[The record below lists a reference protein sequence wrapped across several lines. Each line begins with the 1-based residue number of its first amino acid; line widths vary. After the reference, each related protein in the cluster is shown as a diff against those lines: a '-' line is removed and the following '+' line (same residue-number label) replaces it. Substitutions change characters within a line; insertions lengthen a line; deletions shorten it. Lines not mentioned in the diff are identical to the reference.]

1 MPFFWLTAAFAADTI
16 VPLVPEPDA
25 SAWDARLGLG
35 AGVYATSEAAWPLGQ
50 LSHAVGAGGQAQS
63 VHWQARS
70 SGVLRYTLG
79 GALEYLETAEA
90 GIGVRN
96 AGLVGRVELGGSPGY
111 TQSAV
116 LGRWTPRRGNLS
128 LDARG
133 GLVLASEETRAMS
146 GAAAELSADY
156 RLSPRARV
164 GAWTAGRGWFS
175 IHAPLV
181 SAEGGAYGSW
191 TPRLDLRL
199 TLSAGGRG
207 ASYTADESAGW
218 AGLPLPGH
226 GEAWAT
232 ARAAWSPW
240 RAVALYVEAGGLVP
254 VAGDGS
260 TLGWATAGVEGRL
273 GGLASKPPDRA
284 PVMFRYEAPAAQSVA
299 VAGSFNSWVP
309 QPLERQGD
317 GVWTLPV
324 PILPGTH
331 EYVYIV
337 DGLAV
342 VPPESPRQVDDGMGG
357 VSGVVVV
364 P

>member
-1 MPFFWLTAAFAADTI
+1 MPYLWLTAALAADTI

-25 SAWDARLGLG
+25 SAWDARLGIG
-35 AGVYATSEAAWPLGQ
+35 VGVYGTEGAAWPLGQ
-50 LSHAVGAGGQAQS
+50 LSHAVGAGGQAMS
-63 VHWQARS
+63 TTWQARS

-90 GIGVRN
+90 GVGVHD
-96 AGLVGRVELGGSPGY
+96 AGLLGRVELGGAPGY

-116 LGRWTPRRGNLS
+116 LGRLTPRRGSLS
-128 LDARG
+128 VDARG
-133 GLVLASEETRAMS
+133 GLVLASEESRAMS

-164 GAWTAGRGWFS
+164 GAWTSARSWFS
-175 IHAPLV
+175 AHAPVV

-191 TPRLDLRL
+191 NPRLDLRL

-207 ASYTADESAGW
+207 ASYTADEAASW

-226 GEAWAT
+226 GEAWAS
-232 ARAAWSPW
+232 ARGTWSPW
-240 RAVALYVEAGGLVP
+240 RALAFYVEAGGLVP
-254 VAGDGS
+254 VAGTGS
-260 TLGWATAGVEGRL
+260 TLGWATVGVEGRL
-273 GGLASKPPDRA
+273 GGLSSKPPDRA
-284 PVMFRYEAPAAQSVA
+284 PVVFRFLAPAAQTVS

-309 QPLERQGD
+309 QRLERQGD
-317 GVWTLPV
+317 GTWTLPL

-342 VPPESPRQVDDGMGG
+342 VPPESPRLVDDGMGG